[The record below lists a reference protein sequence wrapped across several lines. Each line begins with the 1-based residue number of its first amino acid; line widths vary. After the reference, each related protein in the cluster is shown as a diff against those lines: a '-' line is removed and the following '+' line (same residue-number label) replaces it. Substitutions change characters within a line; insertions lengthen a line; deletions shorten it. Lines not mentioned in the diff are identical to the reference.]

1 NIQVSKPI
9 QKRKVSLIKPGSNT
23 LPKEIATP
31 ISAVPI
37 NNVLTPV
44 TERRTIPTAKITIEN
59 KIVLSIPNRFAN
71 FGEIGEIK
79 AKAIKGSVVIV
90 PMTVFDTPKLSRM
103 AGISDP
109 TEVSGARKLEAIS
122 KIPAKRSP
130 TPVAFD
136 LKYFC

>member
-1 NIQVSKPI
+1 GVSKTI
-9 QKRKVSLIKPGSNT
+9 LKGYVSSIDPGSNT

-31 ISAVPI
+31 IGAVPI
-37 NNVLTPV
+37 NHVLTPV
-44 TERRTIPTAKITIEN
+44 TEGRPIATGKITIEN
-59 KIVLSIPNRFAN
+59 EIVLSIPNRFAD

-90 PMTVFDTPKLSRM
+90 PITVFDIPKLSRM

-136 LKYFC
+136 LKYF

>member
-1 NIQVSKPI
+1 
-9 QKRKVSLIKPGSNT
+9 GSHT
-23 LPKEIATP
+23 LPSELATP
-31 ISAVPI
+31 ISAVPM

-44 TERRTIPTAKITIEN
+44 TERRLLPSAKISIEN
-59 KIVLSIPNRFAN
+59 KIVPSIPDRFAN
-71 FGEIGEIK
+71 LGEIGEIK

-90 PMTVFDTPKLSRM
+90 PITVFDTPKLSRM

-130 TPVAFD
+130 TPVACD

>member
-1 NIQVSKPI
+1 EASAPKIFIHTAYNPVSKPI
-9 QKRKVSLIKPGSNT
+9 LKGNVSLINPGSNT

-44 TERRTIPTAKITIEN
+44 TERRPIPTAKIIIEN
-59 KIVLSIPNRFAN
+59 KIVLYIQNRFAN
-71 FGEIGEIK
+71 YGEIVEIK
-79 AKAIKGSVVIV
+79 AKAIKSSVVIV
-90 PMTVFDTPKLSRM
+90 PTTVFHTPTLSRM

-122 KIPAKRSP
+122 KIPA
-130 TPVAFD
+130 
-136 LKYFC
+136 